1 YLLDQEC
8 IWGLLTF
15 EFLSQICQD
24 ESYNNFS
31 SCDPTFSRNSPT
43 NIRNIYNDND
53 PIQQIPFRFHLTNL
67 LSRCQR
73 AEILLSTLFHDLYYS
88 LCNSTNTYP
97 NRANDILY
105 NLILD
110 HLTELNNGRQF
121 YISSFD
127 NFNLPEILSQ
137 RPRDLGNG
145 CSPFNNINMDSMKEV
160 PVWRCFLKFITS
172 KHFLITLL
180 PASFQDLKLLLGR
193 RDNILDEN
201 TNFVRMIDKAEHLSN
216 LEILLLEEPVEFE
229 ESSYDKFHRSNEVY
243 CGVTQSEKK
252 NPSSYQQQSFT
263 STSSTISSRSSSA
276 KQDATDKVHVNK
288 SQEKCHASRQL
299 FQYNVPQTEEAIK
312 RTRFRS
318 GPALGNQMSYPFEP
332 LEQSLEYIEP
342 RRGRAYSLHSNTDA
356 APSKK
361 GKISLATTPT
371 KEEKISFVGL
381 ENNQESYPFSSGNEK
396 LRKRNISMPSKCH
409 KEMGTRTIYNKSLS
423 VEAMKEN
430 ELHSFLFSDRDS
442 TIPPTLESSQLTNHD
457 PIYGSIVLPIYCFDC
472 KLETIIKQF
481 VNKTKEVDVSKDI
494 YVNSTFNLEV
504 DSEDDDEDNND
515 LPEKV
520 QVETLVPSTFVTA
533 NTSTETISSTSTIT
547 TTTATTAAL
556 DNADKYP
563 SPEPLSEESD
573 ILSSDA
579 KCLKNLVESIEKCQR
594 RSFVMGVFEA
604 LSNNLYVHPQDVQ
617 AALDQCQEIFLET
630 DITNYLQEDIH
641 PTKMFPLALLNEHQP
656 NDNLSSIHCGIRE
669 KFSDILQS
677 QFKPVP

>member
-1 YLLDQEC
+1 MC
-8 IWGLLTF
+8 V
-15 EFLSQICQD
+15 C
-24 ESYNNFS
+24 
-31 SCDPTFSRNSPT
+31 
-43 NIRNIYNDND
+43 
-53 PIQQIPFRFHLTNL
+53 PI
-67 LSRCQR
+67 S
-73 AEILLSTLFHDLYYS
+73 
-88 LCNSTNTYP
+88 
-97 NRANDILY
+97 
-105 NLILD
+105 
-110 HLTELNNGRQF
+110 
-121 YISSFD
+121 
-127 NFNLPEILSQ
+127 
-137 RPRDLGNG
+137 
-145 CSPFNNINMDSMKEV
+145 DSMKEV

-201 TNFVRMIDKAEHLSN
+201 TNFVKMIDKAEHLSN

-229 ESSYDKFHRSNEVY
+229 ESSYDKFHRNEVY

-409 KEMGTRTIYNKSLS
+409 KEMGARTIYNKSYS

-481 VNKTKEVDVSKDI
+481 VNK
-494 YVNSTFNLEV
+494 
-504 DSEDDDEDNND
+504 
-515 LPEKV
+515 
-520 QVETLVPSTFVTA
+520 
-533 NTSTETISSTSTIT
+533 
-547 TTTATTAAL
+547 
-556 DNADKYP
+556 
-563 SPEPLSEESD
+563 
-573 ILSSDA
+573 
-579 KCLKNLVESIEKCQR
+579 
-594 RSFVMGVFEA
+594 
-604 LSNNLYVHPQDVQ
+604 
-617 AALDQCQEIFLET
+617 
-630 DITNYLQEDIH
+630 
-641 PTKMFPLALLNEHQP
+641 
-656 NDNLSSIHCGIRE
+656 
-669 KFSDILQS
+669 
-677 QFKPVP
+677 